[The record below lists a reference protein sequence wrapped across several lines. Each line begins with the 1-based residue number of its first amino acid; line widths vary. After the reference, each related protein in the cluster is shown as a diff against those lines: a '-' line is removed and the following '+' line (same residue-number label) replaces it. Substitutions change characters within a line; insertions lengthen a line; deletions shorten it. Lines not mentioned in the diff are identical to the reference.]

1 MISSGPH
8 FTSGS
13 STEPTTVKSR
23 TPFLLCPEGDALGLF
38 SVSSPALELGSE
50 AARFERL
57 PRRLERRSSKP
68 ASSVEASSELAR
80 TEIRATRLTV
90 GVRLEMGKLKLERRE
105 TSARPA
111 AAGSTGELTLIE
123 IITLFGERGWV
134 PVRVLGADKVMKL
147 SGLKDLLRH
156 VVAYRVVDDNMRRY

>member
-1 MISSGPH
+1 M
-8 FTSGS
+8 
-13 STEPTTVKSR
+13 
-23 TPFLLCPEGDALGLF
+23 
-38 SVSSPALELGSE
+38 
-50 AARFERL
+50 
-57 PRRLERRSSKP
+57 
-68 ASSVEASSELAR
+68 
-80 TEIRATRLTV
+80 RATRLTV

-147 SGLKDLLRH
+147 SGLTQDLLRH
-156 VVAYRVVDDNMRRY
+156 VVVARVIPYRISYKKYFKKYE